1 MAKKQKSKKSG
12 SSRKAPKTPAAALPP
27 KAPRTRERD
36 PRLPAPG
43 TVIVRPYKGREIRV
57 KVLEDTFEC
66 EGAEFRSLSAL
77 AARITEADSI
87 NGFLFFKLTEPKGA
101 TPKERSTPTAAEPAK
116 KTKTRKPRAA
126 AQRDPPAKKCESESG
141 CTNDAEFGVPIGG
154 GSTLLCGAC
163 VDKAEDVTRADCIPL
178 NE

>member
-1 MAKKQKSKKSG
+1 MAKKQTSKKAG
-12 SSRKAPKTPAAALPP
+12 SSRKAPKTLAAAQSP

-77 AARITEADSI
+77 AAKITEADSI
-87 NGFLFFKLTEPKGA
+87 NGFLFFKLTEPNGA
-101 TPKERSTPTAAEPAK
+101 TPKPKAKTSKVKAAAPKEDESEVATAAESA
-116 KTKTRKPRAA
+116 TA
-126 AQRDPPAKKCESESG
+126 
-141 CTNDAEFGVPIGG
+141 
-154 GSTLLCGAC
+154 
-163 VDKAEDVTRADCIPL
+163 
-178 NE
+178 